1 VSRIVGWP
9 SVIPAGPRTASWSL
23 PDAGAVHDPVG
34 WEVGAGLADGALVAT
49 RRAQLASIKAKT
61 TKTIRRMPA
70 GSAPGS
76 GVTRQRIKGKA
87 T

>member
-1 VSRIVGWP
+1 M
-9 SVIPAGPRTASWSL
+9 ASWSL
-23 PDAGAVHDPVG
+23 PDAGAVDDPDG
-34 WEVGAGLADGALVAT
+34 WVGAGLADGALVAT
-49 RRAQLASIKAKT
+49 RGAQLASIKAKT